1 MRKKNSRLPDD
12 GRNNVGTLLDQCWDG
27 GLSLS
32 SLLKFFE
39 KNIKKGGYVRK
50 FTP

>member
-1 MRKKNSRLPDD
+1 MVVGTMLEQCW
-12 GRNNVGTLLDQCWDG
+12 NNVGTMLGWG
-27 GLSLS
+27 SLSLFS
-32 SLLKFFE
+32 LKFFE